1 MFGRKLRSLL
11 DCLQPDTCR
20 DNQTRGHDSH
30 AKLRNFSV
38 GDFVYAKN
46 YVKGPRWL
54 PGTITE
60 RLGSVMYGLLL
71 ENGQRVR
78 KHADQLKLRME
89 PDNEAD
95 PDIPTDDSDQLD
107 SGMEP
112 DGNETDS
119 PTEQPEQPER
129 PNNLNHS

>member
-1 MFGRKLRSLL
+1 
-11 DCLQPDTCR
+11 
-20 DNQTRGHDSH
+20 
-30 AKLRNFSV
+30 
-38 GDFVYAKN
+38 
-46 YVKGPRWL
+46 
-54 PGTITE
+54 
-60 RLGSVMYGLLL
+60 
-71 ENGQRVR
+71 
-78 KHADQLKLRME
+78 ME

-129 PNNLNHS
+129 PNNLNHSWFLLEPHPEFEQNLIGMDIELSDVYFMFLIKEGEL